1 MVLFFSSSV
10 WRVLDPSDVSQTVK
24 PIRGGG
30 CGVAGGEKY
39 LVAGMYIKFL
49 IDHKGL
55 YGNEGDSHMHIATFI
70 GRA

>member
-1 MVLFFSSSV
+1 MALCFSA
-10 WRVLDPSDVSQTVK
+10 LQTVK

-55 YGNEGDSHMHIATFI
+55 YGSEGASRINVLKI
-70 GRA
+70 KL